1 MELKSR
7 ISLSHLSVK
16 LFTELLETKR
26 GKKCFSGFLYMLY
39 KFYTF
44 CTAVILKLLWNI
56 VIGLSPCVINVMFK
70 IRSITEADC

>member
-16 LFTELLETKR
+16 LFAELLETKR
-26 GKKCFSGFLYMLY
+26 AKKCFSGFLYM
-39 KFYTF
+39 FHCCINF
-44 CTAVILKLLWNI
+44 IHSAPQLLWNI
-56 VIGLSPCVINVMFK
+56 VIGLAPCVINVMFK